1 MELPALEI
9 TRGSDALVVR
19 WGGSPHFRFAILA
32 TVTAKVAFMHAAES
46 MEQDARRHTGWAQ
59 KEIEACVRH
68 LRMLAAREP

>member
-9 TRGSDALVVR
+9 TRASEDIIVR
-19 WGGSPHFRFAILA
+19 WGGSPHFRFPVPAAASMKI
-32 TVTAKVAFMHAAES
+32 AFMHAAECL
-46 MEQDARRHTGWAQ
+46 EQQARRHSGWAQ